1 MPQPRKQRTKR
12 WHGPLEALWPF
23 RSQDWPYCSAFHPL
37 AETEDFV
44 KTIKRKSCHV
54 QKFLVWAGHRADF
67 LHLLLHLIFATLHQ
81 EYFVSIPA
89 GWTNSSVT
97 WLVPSYCQTP
107 QNKDWVLH
115 KASPMSEASQG
126 SAGHPHF
133 RPDGFILWPPQVWQF
148 SNMTHRTQDS
158 AVFFFFY
165 YSFIIKATYRAR
177 SGRVLDT
184 QLPSLCGIRR
194 HRSPGVALCSPTSK
208 YQ

>member
-12 WHGPLEALWPF
+12 WRGSLEALWPF
-23 RSQDWPYCSAFHPL
+23 RSQDWPYCSAFRPL

-44 KTIKRKSCHV
+44 KTIKRQSCHV

-107 QNKDWVLH
+107 QNKDWSFTRLLPCQRPARGPQATLISDQMALSYGRLRFGNSLTWRIELRTVLY
-115 KASPMSEASQG
+115 
-126 SAGHPHF
+126 
-133 RPDGFILWPPQVWQF
+133 
-148 SNMTHRTQDS
+148 
-158 AVFFFFY
+158 FFY
-165 YSFIIKATYRAR
+165 YSFIIKATYTAR

-208 YQ
+208 HQ